1 MGGEERGSG
10 RRPEGGKDAEGGGE
24 GQLSQ
29 EGGKDGKKQN
39 PVGRVM
45 APPTHITREELLLS
59 SPCDFTSYLWSGEDH
74 RHIGHWLGTCDQF
87 TFH

>member
-1 MGGEERGSG
+1 MWVGQGTWSHFTDEVSGAGGEERGSG

-45 APPTHITREELLLS
+45 APPKEGK
-59 SPCDFTSYLWSGEDH
+59 PVNVFCYMAKNN
-74 RHIGHWLGTCDQF
+74 
-87 TFH
+87 